1 MSVERDPPDDEF
13 EARLERTLRD
23 RGQQVPQDV
32 AERLALM
39 RREALLEIPEKT
51 KFLSWLSNWQLIL
64 PVGAAGAALVVVLFV
79 PGLFSGEE
87 EILQIPLTLGNETVV
102 FQEIEILEELEFLAW
117 LEEEDEGAG

>member
-1 MSVERDPPDDEF
+1 MSVEGNPPDDEF
-13 EARLERTLRD
+13 EAGLERTLHD

-51 KFLSWLSNWQLIL
+51 KFLSWLSNWQLVL
-64 PVGAAGAALVVVLFV
+64 PVGAAGAALIVVLFV

-87 EILQIPLTLGNETVV
+87 EILQIPLALGNETVV

>member
-1 MSVERDPPDDEF
+1 MSVEGNPPDDEF

-51 KFLSWLSNWQLIL
+51 KFLSWLSNWQLVL

>member
-39 RREALLEIPEKT
+39 RREALREIPEKT
-51 KFLSWLSNWQLIL
+51 KFLSWLSNWQLVL
-64 PVGAAGAALVVVLFV
+64 PVGAAGAALIVVLFV

>member
-1 MSVERDPPDDEF
+1 
-13 EARLERTLRD
+13 
-23 RGQQVPQDV
+23 
-32 AERLALM
+32 M

-51 KFLSWLSNWQLIL
+51 KFLSWLSNWQLVL

>member
-1 MSVERDPPDDEF
+1 
-13 EARLERTLRD
+13 
-23 RGQQVPQDV
+23 
-32 AERLALM
+32 
-39 RREALLEIPEKT
+39 
-51 KFLSWLSNWQLIL
+51 LI
-64 PVGAAGAALVVVLFV
+64 VVLFV

>member
-51 KFLSWLSNWQLIL
+51 KFLSWLSNWQLVL
-64 PVGAAGAALVVVLFV
+64 PVGAGAALVVVLFV

-87 EILQIPLTLGNETVV
+87 EILQIPLTLGSETVV
-102 FQEIEILEELEFLAW
+102 FQEIEILQELEFLAW

>member
-1 MSVERDPPDDEF
+1 MSVEGNPPDDEF
-13 EARLERTLRD
+13 EARLERTLHD

-51 KFLSWLSNWQLIL
+51 NFLGWLSNWQLVL
-64 PVGAAGAALVVVLFV
+64 PVGAAGAALIVVLFV
-79 PGLFSGEE
+79 GGLFSGEE

-102 FQEIEILEELEFLAW
+102 FQEIEILQELEFLAW